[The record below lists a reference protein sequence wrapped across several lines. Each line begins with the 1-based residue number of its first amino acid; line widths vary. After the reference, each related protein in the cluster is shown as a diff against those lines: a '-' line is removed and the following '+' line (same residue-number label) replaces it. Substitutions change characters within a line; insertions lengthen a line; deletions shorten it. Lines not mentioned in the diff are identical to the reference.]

1 MNQAAAAG
9 VLWVNSAG
17 NYRTR
22 HWEGA
27 WTDADGDGNLDV
39 PGDGNAFRVE
49 LAATSRPACDISWA
63 GATSDPAATTTSR
76 STRTPR

>member
-1 MNQAAAAG
+1 M
-9 VLWVNSAG
+9 LWVNSAG

-27 WTDADGDGNLDV
+27 WSDADGDGNLDV

-49 LAATSRPACDISWA
+49 LAATNRPACDISWA
-63 GATSDPAATTTSR
+63 GRDERSR
-76 STRTPR
+76 QLLPPRALPRTPR